1 MYKEG
6 HRDYCTTRIAYTEK
20 CTDSGLGSVLT
31 EWVITIIVQIKSCRE
46 KCTNRVY
53 WDVMYCEELY

>member
-6 HRDYCTTRIAYTEK
+6 HRDYCTTRIAYREK

-31 EWVITIIVQIKSCRE
+31 EWVITIIVQIESGWE

-53 WDVMYCEELY
+53 WDVM